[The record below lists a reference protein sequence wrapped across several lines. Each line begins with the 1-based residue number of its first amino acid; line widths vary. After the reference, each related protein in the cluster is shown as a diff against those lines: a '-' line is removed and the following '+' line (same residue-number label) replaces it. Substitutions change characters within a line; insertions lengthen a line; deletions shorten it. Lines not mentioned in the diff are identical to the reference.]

1 MEKPEWTF
9 WSTQYNHVPMSPQL
23 TASASAPSLSY
34 YPCGNSVSPPGCLFL
49 TSSLLNPQ
57 VSFFL
62 RFYPSLLVAPPS
74 TYGTLQNSRHHSWTP
89 QFQHLISI
97 RFTCKIHPGLD
108 HISPPVLSLL
118 QFKPLLSLPWTTA
131 PGSESVSLLVF
142 VPSHGLLSAEQSEAS
157 LWNVSYIW
165 SLSCLQPPVYL
176 VWWPRPWV
184 LVPVYLSDLISYGA
198 FMAHSGFAVAVPG
211 QMSQPSLLLLTRDAL
226 ALDLQLPA
234 SYQSSLCSSF
244 ISSLGFSLN
253 LLSKV
258 ILQYPGS

>member
-49 TSSLLNPQ
+49 TSSLLYPQ

-108 HISPPVLSLL
+108 HFSHLFCHYYSSSHHCPFLGQLLQGLNQSPCLSLC
-118 QFKPLLSLPWTTA
+118 PPMVSSL
-131 PGSESVSLLVF
+131 
-142 VPSHGLLSAEQSEAS
+142 
-157 LWNVSYIW
+157 
-165 SLSCLQPPVYL
+165 
-176 VWWPRPWV
+176 
-184 LVPVYLSDLISYGA
+184 
-198 FMAHSGFAVAVPG
+198 
-211 QMSQPSLLLLTRDAL
+211 
-226 ALDLQLPA
+226 
-234 SYQSSLCSSF
+234 QSSQRH
-244 ISSLGFSLN
+244 LN
-253 LLSKV
+253 EM
-258 ILQYPGS
+258 